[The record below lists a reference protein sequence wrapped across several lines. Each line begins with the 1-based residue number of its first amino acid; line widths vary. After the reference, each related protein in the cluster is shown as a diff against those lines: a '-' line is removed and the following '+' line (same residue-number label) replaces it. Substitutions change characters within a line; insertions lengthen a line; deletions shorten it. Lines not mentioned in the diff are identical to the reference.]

1 MTPPESPREREG
13 AGSQQGQEG
22 GLMATDITQAEKQR
36 DQGRLERERERE
48 EVQLTL

>member
-13 AGSQQGQEG
+13 AGSQQGQE

-36 DQGRLERERERE
+36 DQGRLERERE